1 MTTSLSSRL
10 QNAWTSAD
18 SMLCVGLD
26 PIPAAF
32 PTPLQPDA
40 SSIYDFCCA
49 IVDATAAS
57 AAAFKPQFAH
67 FAAEGREDDLARI
80 IKHIRTTH
88 PDKLII
94 LDAKR
99 GDIGSTADFY
109 VREAFERYD
118 ADMVTINPYMGP
130 ESVRPFLNDPTRG
143 AVVLCRTSNADSDWL
158 QQFPADD
165 PVFLRVADAAVA
177 WNHNNNIMLVAGATY
192 PAELGDIRRRVGD
205 MPLLVPGV
213 GAQGGDLQQVL
224 EAGLNSASQGLLIN
238 ASRSI
243 LYASSG
249 EDFEQA
255 AALAAEVLTH
265 QIRRYRSKLL
275 HNGQ

>member
-1 MTTSLSSRL
+1 
-10 QNAWTSAD
+10 
-18 SMLCVGLD
+18 VGLD
-26 PIPAAF
+26 PITERF
-32 PTPLQPDA
+32 PSPLASDA
-40 SSIYDFCCA
+40 SALFDFCTA
-49 IVDATAAS
+49 IIDATAVQ

-67 FAAEGREDDLARI
+67 FAAVGCENELARI
-80 IKHIRTTH
+80 IEYIRDRH

-130 ESVRPFLNDPTRG
+130 ECVRPFLADPARG

-158 QQFPADD
+158 QQYTGQDDD
-165 PVFLRVADAAVA
+165 PVYLRVASAAA
-177 WNHNNNIMLVAGATY
+177 EWNEHDNIMLVAGATN
-192 PAELGDIRRRVGD
+192 PVELGLIRSRVGD
-205 MPLLVPGV
+205 IPLLVPGI
-213 GAQGGDLQQVL
+213 GAQGGDLGAVL
-224 EAGLNSASQGLLIN
+224 EVGLDSNCQGLLIN

-243 LYASSG
+243 LYASDG

-255 AALAAEVLTH
+255 AADAASDLTS
-265 QIRRYRSKLL
+265 QIRAYRSKLL